1 MSLYLQYVQQW
12 QAIEVTKIS
21 YLVEYIYVIIW
32 LYNWTAID
40 SPSRLNGS
48 DAKGSTTDTAIYTI

>member
-32 LYNWTAID
+32 LYN
-40 SPSRLNGS
+40 
-48 DAKGSTTDTAIYTI
+48 